1 MIVRHSPHI
10 RRAEDSLIDAVEM
23 AWDDLSI
30 GMVNTL
36 CACGRTQAS
45 AFRAVAAGRDAMLAM
60 IEAEDRVHDR
70 IARDAALASI
80 QGRLADAR

>member
-1 MIVRHSPHI
+1 MNVRHSPHI

-23 AWDDLSI
+23 AWDDLSV

-45 AFRAVAAGRDAMLAM
+45 AFRAVAAGRDAMLAV
-60 IEAEDRVHDR
+60 IEAEDRILGQ
-70 IARDAALASI
+70 IAHRVAQAAIREGSAD
-80 QGRLADAR
+80 GR